1 MKGEK
6 QMVVVRD
13 DLFCGQSYSYDQML
27 LKFPYVEEEK
37 KSEVITTQMEK
48 KRNDDDSFRYKVNNL
63 DNRTVLSDLSGTS
76 FVG

>member
-1 MKGEK
+1 
-6 QMVVVRD
+6 
-13 DLFCGQSYSYDQML
+13 ML

-37 KSEVITTQMEK
+37 KPEIVTKQTEK
-48 KRNDDDSFRYKVNNL
+48 KRDDNDSFRYKVNNL